1 MYSHLPER
9 EMLNPG
15 AYRNMF
21 DSSRPVIVAGG
32 DGSVIAQN
40 RPARRLLGP
49 GTGKYCWDV
58 MGRLEDTEKLP
69 CREGCV
75 LKLLAIGMDCS
86 QSAQFRM
93 SGQRH
98 QLSCIPVNGVVVC
111 MMNPLGS
118 ETPKSW
124 QSLSPREQEVLSLLA
139 DGETTASVAERLGVG
154 ESTVRTHVERM
165 RSKLNV
171 NTRAA
176 IVAEGFRLGYLD

>member
-1 MYSHLPER
+1 
-9 EMLNPG
+9 MLNPS
-15 AYRNMF
+15 AYQNMF
-21 DSSRPVIVAGG
+21 DSSRPVMIAGG

-40 RPARRLLGP
+40 KPARRMLGS
-49 GTGKYCWDV
+49 GTGQYCWDV
-58 MGRLEDTEKLP
+58 MGRLTDTDKLP

-75 LKLLAIGMDCS
+75 NKLLAIGMDCS
-86 QSAQFRM
+86 QNTQFRL

-111 MMNPLGS
+111 MMSPTGS
-118 ETPKSW
+118 ESPKSW
-124 QSLSPREQEVLSLLA
+124 QTLSPREQEVLLLLA
-139 DGETTASVAERLGVG
+139 DGETTASVAGRLGVG

-176 IVAEGFRLGYLD
+176 VVAEGFRLGYLD

>member
-1 MYSHLPER
+1 
-9 EMLNPG
+9 MLNPG
-15 AYRNMF
+15 AYHNMF
-21 DSSRPVIVAGG
+21 DSSRPVIIAGG

-40 RPARRLLGP
+40 KPARRMLGS

-58 MGRLEDTEKLP
+58 MGRLDDTEMLP

-75 LKLLAIGMDCS
+75 VKLLAVGMDCS
-86 QSAQFRM
+86 QNTQFKL

-98 QLSCIPVNGVVVC
+98 QLSCIPVNGVVVS
-111 MMNPLGS
+111 MLNPLGS
-118 ETPKSW
+118 ESPKSW
-124 QSLSPREQEVLSLLA
+124 QTLSPREQEVLLLLA

-165 RSKLNV
+165 RSKLGV

-176 IVAEGFRLGYLD
+176 AVAEGFRLGYLD